1 MLLDSQQI
9 LRFLAAQH
17 DTAQLSQS
25 LTLEVFPTLDSTNAH
40 VKRLLQSGDT
50 QLLYVAIAEQQT
62 AGKTSKADKAWFS
75 PAGQNIYLSIGLALE
90 NPAKQIPGLSLV
102 IALSIIASLEKLGIQ
117 QQLSAKWPNDV
128 YCDGKKIC
136 GILVELETREAGKT
150 YAVIGV
156 GINVNM
162 ETIEET
168 NIDKPWTSLQLVSGI
183 TYDRNKIIA
192 LLLQQL
198 CQDLALLQQRGL
210 PHFLPRWAAHD
221 FLHQKNVTIQTVKG
235 STSGVAVGINHS
247 GQLLLKTSQNG
258 IVAYHDGEINLVY

>member
-1 MLLDSQQI
+1 MSID
-9 LRFLAAQH
+9 AQH
-17 DTAQLSQS
+17 IRRCLAEQDAADQLPQD
-25 LTLEVFPTLDSTNAH
+25 LFIDIFPTLDSTNAYI
-40 VKRLLQSGDT
+40 KRLLQSNDT
-50 QLLYVAIAEQQT
+50 QLPYVAIAEQQT

-90 NPAKQIPGLSLV
+90 NPTKQIPGLSLV

-136 GILVELETREAGKT
+136 GILVELETQGPGKT
-150 YAVIGV
+150 YAIIGI

-162 ETIEET
+162 GIIEEA

-198 CQDLALLQQRGL
+198 WQDLALLQQHGL
-210 PHFLPRWAAHD
+210 AHFLPRWTPHD
-221 FLHQKNVTIQTVKG
+221 FLYQKNIAIKNANHNDIG
-235 STSGVAVGINHS
+235 IAVGINHH
-247 GQLLLKTSQNG
+247 GQLLLQNR
-258 IVAYHDGEINLVY
+258 INEVTAHSNGEISLM